1 MKKEDLFKN
10 ITDIDDDLIANAKPN
25 VEEVEPTVIH
35 VAGGKRKLG
44 AKAVLTAAAC
54 LALIGVAG
62 AAAGINYY
70 NSNIKNYLP
79 TQSGDSTNMPSH
91 TGNDV
96 DTAITAKYPD
106 IPLYRYTGDYS
117 EFDSVEAVTCEDLVN
132 DYQSYSAISQA
143 SDLVVVGEFIDD
155 PCQNIDPTDKQVYD
169 KPFFSYNIF
178 KIDKVLKGDAK
189 EGDQIVI
196 EQQSA
201 VLANE
206 YKTCSALTP
215 MLKGDRWVYFLHK
228 DDDTYFAVNDYQGR
242 YPVPGE
248 FEGNAVLSV
257 MPSKYGTTWT
267 DDKHFCTAIYN
278 TLSQM
283 LVPESTP
290 KLKMIVDYG
299 SGLSSDNAPFDDV
312 TFEMAEFPGVVFNYI
327 MGERSDKHGLY
338 VNDRPYMSES
348 RLGNHI
354 WGGTGVFITK
364 LYLLDL
370 NNDGKRE
377 LCAEIHTGSGID
389 HTWVYVWDYANQK
402 VYAPGAESDGIIDD
416 IDSAPDDLAE
426 QPNHE
431 FWLVERDGEL
441 YLLETEFTMDNLGN
455 IISYK
460 KLSLDLMHV
469 YSNENPQPIP
479 ESIEIITDIEMG
491 KYDAAIFTMP
501 EFPEF
506 KFTFRDRNDP
516 DQPLGLE
523 ISNEATGEIERLCGG
538 EQGITKIYLTDLNN
552 DGYRE
557 LCVEI
562 RNGQGINQRSFI
574 YVWDK
579 HSGQEY
585 ELNYTDEYD
594 YYVTFSDEVLMTI
607 KMQRSG
613 DLDYEKAQLDLNDME
628 KVKVLTAQ

>member
-25 VEEVEPTVIH
+25 FENNENNAVEPTIIH
-35 VAGGKRKLG
+35 IKEGKRKFNT
-44 AKAVLTAAAC
+44 KALVTAAAC

-62 AAAGINYY
+62 TVIGANYH
-70 NSNIKNYLP
+70 NSNIKTDSP
-79 TQSGDSTNMPSH
+79 AQSGDNTNAP
-91 TGNDV
+91 GQ
-96 DTAITAKYPD
+96 
-106 IPLYRYTGDYS
+106 TGDKS
-117 EFDSVEAVTCEDLVN
+117 DPAATDSA
-132 DYQSYSAISQA
+132 
-143 SDLVVVGEFIDD
+143 
-155 PCQNIDPTDKQVYD
+155 PTD
-169 KPFFSYNIF
+169 
-178 KIDKVLKGDAK
+178 
-189 EGDQIVI
+189 
-196 EQQSA
+196 
-201 VLANE
+201 
-206 YKTCSALTP
+206 
-215 MLKGDRWVYFLHK
+215 
-228 DDDTYFAVNDYQGR
+228 
-242 YPVPGE
+242 
-248 FEGNAVLSV
+248 
-257 MPSKYGTTWT
+257 
-267 DDKHFCTAIYN
+267 
-278 TLSQM
+278 
-283 LVPESTP
+283 STP
-290 KLKMIVDYG
+290 KLEKIVDYG

-338 VNDRPYMSES
+338 VNDSPNMAEG

-354 WGGTGVFITK
+354 WGGAGVFITK

-377 LCAEIHTGSGID
+377 LCAEVHTGSGID
-389 HTWVYVWDYANQK
+389 YTWVYVWDYANQK
-402 VYAPGAESDGIIDD
+402 VYTPGTEPDGIIND
-416 IDSAPDDLAE
+416 IDSAPDDLTE

-441 YLLETEFTMDNLGN
+441 YLLETEFTMDNSMGN
-455 IISYK
+455 IISDK

-523 ISNEATGEIERLCGG
+523 ISNEATGEIKRLWGG

-557 LCVEI
+557 LCMEI

-594 YYVTFSDEVLMTI
+594 YYVKFSDEVLMTI

>member
-1 MKKEDLFKN
+1 MKKEDLFRN
-10 ITDIDDDLIANAKPN
+10 ITDIDDDLIADAKRQ
-25 VEEVEPTVIH
+25 EAEPTVIH
-35 VAGGKRKLG
+35 VAQGKKKFG
-44 AKAVLTAAAC
+44 AKAALTAAAC
-54 LALIGVAG
+54 FALIGVAG
-62 AAAGINYY
+62 TAIGVNYK
-70 NSNIKNYLP
+70 NNIKTDPPY
-79 TQSGDSTNMPSH
+79 QSGDNTNAPGQ
-91 TGNDV
+91 TGDNTDIP
-96 DTAITAKYPD
+96 ITAKYPD

-117 EFDSVEAVTCEDLVN
+117 EFDSLGDIICEDFEY
-132 DYQSYSAISQA
+132 DYKSYSAISQD
-143 SDLVVVGEFIDD
+143 SDLVVVGEFIDN
-155 PCQNIDPTDKQVYD
+155 PCQNIDPTDKQLYD
-169 KPFFSYNIF
+169 KAFYSYNVF
-178 KIDKVLKGDAK
+178 KIDKVLKGDLK
-189 EGDQIVI
+189 EGDQII
-196 EQQSA
+196 IKQYSA
-201 VLANE
+201 VVANE
-206 YKTCSALTP
+206 YKTSSTLTP
-215 MLKGDRWVYFLHK
+215 MLKGDRWVYFLQK
-228 DDDTYFAVNDYQGR
+228 GDDAYFSVFDYQGR

-248 FEGNAVLSV
+248 AENNTVLPA
-257 MPSKYGTTWT
+257 MPNKYGTTWR

-283 LVPESTP
+283 LIPGFTP
-290 KLKMIVDYG
+290 KPEKIVDYG

-338 VNDRPYMSES
+338 VNDSPNMVEGQ
-348 RLGNHI
+348 LGNHI
-354 WGGTGVFITK
+354 WGGTGIFVSK

-389 HTWVYVWDYANQK
+389 HTWVHVWDYANQK
-402 VYAPGAESDGIIDD
+402 VYSPGASTMDDIIDAIG
-416 IDSAPDDLAE
+416 IDSLPADLAE
-426 QPNHE
+426 QLNHE

-441 YLLETEFTMDNLGN
+441 YLLETEFTMDNSMGN
-455 IISYK
+455 IISDK

-479 ESIEIITDIEMG
+479 ESIEMITNIEMG

-501 EFPEF
+501 EFPEY
-506 KFTFRDRNDP
+506 KFTFHDRNDP

-523 ISNEATGEIERLCGG
+523 ISNEASGEIKRLWGG

-557 LCVEI
+557 LCMEI
-562 RNGQGINQRSFI
+562 RNGEGINQRSFI

-594 YYVTFSDEVLMTI
+594 YYVTVADGVLMTI

-613 DLDYEKAQLDLNDME
+613 DLDYEKAQLTLDMMDKLN
-628 KVKVLTAQ
+628 